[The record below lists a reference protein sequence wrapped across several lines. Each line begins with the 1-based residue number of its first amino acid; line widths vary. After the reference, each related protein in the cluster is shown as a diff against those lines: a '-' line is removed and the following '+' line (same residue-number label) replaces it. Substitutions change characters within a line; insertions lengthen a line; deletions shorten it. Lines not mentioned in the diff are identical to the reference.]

1 MTTRADAGDI
11 VDQMAVPIL
20 IDDTAVDV
28 MKKVTVAAEIVLIRS
43 LPGLLSRQASRLPQ
57 RILPGEYF
65 GRRSPEDGRIDWSW
79 PAARIHNL
87 VRAVAPPYPGAFGFI
102 EGRRCE
108 ILRTQLIR
116 GRTESERRPR
126 MFHEHGECFIGCSD
140 GGVLRLLAAAY
151 DGETLDLGA
160 LANVL
165 LSGPR
170 FL

>member
-1 MTTRADAGDI
+1 
-11 VDQMAVPIL
+11 MAVPIL

-28 MKKVTVAAEIVLIRS
+28 MKKVTVAAEMVLMRS
-43 LPGLLSRQASRLPQ
+43 LPGLLSGQASRSPQ

-108 ILRTQLIR
+108 IHRTRLVAR
-116 GRTESERRPR
+116 PHRASNAGRACFTRTVSVSSAVAMAGCCGFWPLLTTGRRW
-126 MFHEHGECFIGCSD
+126 IS
-140 GGVLRLLAAAY
+140 A
-151 DGETLDLGA
+151 A